1 MWYLSAIIGYALL
14 AAVFILDKRILSNE
28 LKQPIVY
35 TFYSTVFLVLVG
47 AAWLVVPLLA
57 SPVLWTLALISGLAF
72 GTALWCLFV
81 ALQKSEASHL
91 DPFVGAIITLATLA
105 GAERWLHESLTA
117 KQIIGCAVLAAAS
130 FLLAREETAK
140 HRGWHIGYMWGIV
153 SGVLFAVSHLT
164 AKAVYSAADFW
175 PAFVATRFTI
185 GLFGLLL
192 LTAPAVWRT
201 FKRKTVRKRAQH
213 HPVTIVVGTK
223 VLSLVANSA
232 IQHAIALG
240 SVAIVNALAGLQY
253 ALMFVGI
260 LAFNAWRPGFFR
272 EYVSR
277 RELWL
282 ESAALLLVM
291 LGVYLVA

>member
-1 MWYLSAIIGYALL
+1 MWYLSAIVGYALL

-28 LKQPIVY
+28 LKQPVVY

-47 AAWLVVPLLA
+47 AAWLFVPLLP
-57 SPVLWTLALISGLAF
+57 SLVLWTLALISGLAF
-72 GTALWCLFV
+72 GAALWCLFV

-105 GAERWLHESLTA
+105 GADRWLNEALTV

-130 FLLAREETAK
+130 FLLAREETTK
-140 HRGWHIGYMWGIV
+140 HRGWHVGYMWGIV
-153 SGVLFAVSHLT
+153 SGVLFAMSHLT
-164 AKAVYSAADFW
+164 AKAVYSGADFW

-192 LTAPAVWRT
+192 LVAPAVWRT
-201 FKRKTVRKRAQH
+201 FKSKSTRTRTH
-213 HPVTIVVGTK
+213 HPITIVVGTK
-223 VLSLVANSA
+223 ALSLVANSA
-232 IQHAIALG
+232 IQYAIALG
-240 SVAIVNALAGLQY
+240 SVTIVNALAGLQY